1 MEEDETAALLM
12 FDLDNFKLANDVF
25 GHAYGDAMITE
36 NAGKL
41 KKFFRERDIICR
53 IGGDEFLVLCKGI
66 RESDVDKKLE
76 QIIGS
81 MITTYDLSLI
91 HI

>member
-1 MEEDETAALLM
+1 M

-41 KKFFRERDIICR
+41 KKFFRERDITVSYTH
-53 IGGDEFLVLCKGI
+53 L
-66 RESDVDKKLE
+66 DVYKR
-76 QIIGS
+76 QISNQRSKRGFNI
-81 MITTYDLSLI
+81 MRKAC
-91 HI
+91 H

>member
-1 MEEDETAALLM
+1 MRHGASDQQ

-53 IGGDEFLVLCKGI
+53 IGGDDPRPCS
-66 RESDVDKKLE
+66 ESENL
-76 QIIGS
+76 
-81 MITTYDLSLI
+81 M
-91 HI
+91 